1 MKHPI
6 PFPDSHEAHDEL
18 QQAMFFDGDTYDHDV
33 DGKRLG
39 KQMRLVGS
47 FMGTGK
53 WWTLQEISLATGY
66 PEASISARLRDLRKP
81 RFGEHTVE
89 RRRCAEGAGTWEYRV
104 TATEKAQDERSTPG
118 VTP

>member
-1 MKHPI
+1 MKLPI

-18 QQAMFFDGDTYDHDV
+18 QQTMFFDGDTYEHDA

-39 KQMRLVGS
+39 EQMRRVGLLMS
-47 FMGTGK
+47 DGVWRTLRRIGWLTGH
-53 WWTLQEISLATGY
+53 

-104 TATEKAQDERSTPG
+104 TRGA
-118 VTP
+118 

>member
-1 MKHPI
+1 MRHPV
-6 PFPDSHEAHDEL
+6 PFPDSHEAHDGF
-18 QQAMFFDGDTYDHDV
+18 QQTMFFDGDTYEHDV

-39 KQMRLVGS
+39 EQLHCVG
-47 FMGTGK
+47 MLMIDRR
-53 WWTLQEISLATGY
+53 WRTLRHISHALGY

-104 TATEKAQDERSTPG
+104 TRG
-118 VTP
+118 G

>member
-1 MKHPI
+1 MRSP

-18 QQAMFFDGDTYDHDV
+18 QQIMFFDGGTYQHGM

-39 KQMRLVGS
+39 KQMRLVALLMMDGL
-47 FMGTGK
+47 
-53 WWTLQEISLATGY
+53 WRTLKRISVVTSC

-89 RRRCAEGAGTWEYRV
+89 RRRRAEGAGTWEYRV
-104 TATEKAQDERSTPG
+104 TR
-118 VTP
+118 

>member
-1 MKHPI
+1 MKHPP

-18 QQAMFFDGDTYDHDV
+18 QQTMFFDGTTYRHDA

-39 KQMRLVGS
+39 EQMRRVRQVMVEGFGDGL
-47 FMGTGK
+47 
-53 WWTLQEISLATGY
+53 WWTLKQIHNVTGF

-104 TATEKAQDERSTPG
+104 TR
-118 VTP
+118 